1 MDLVFLLEQ
10 ALNGLGYGLML
21 FLLAAGLTLVFGI
34 MDTLNLAHGALF
46 MAGGYV
52 SASMHTH
59 SGSFVLA
66 VAVGIAVTVAL
77 AALLEAILVRKLY
90 ARDHL
95 SQVLA
100 TFGVILLADD
110 AVKYL
115 WGPSPI
121 MAPTPQALSGPVE
134 LFGFLPYPSYRLLIL
149 AAGLAAALALYLL
162 VSHTKLGMWVR
173 AGASNRQ
180 MAEWMGIRVNRV
192 FAIVFAMG
200 AALAALAEAL
210 MAPISAVQVGMGEHI
225 LIPALVVI
233 VIGGIGS
240 VRGALIASLLVGLVD
255 TAGRALLPPLL
266 REVLSPTL
274 AADIG
279 PAVAS
284 IAMYVLMAGVLVFK
298 PSGLFP
304 ARG

>member
-1 MDLVFLLEQ
+1 MDAVFLLEQ

-52 SASMHTH
+52 SASVHTH
-59 SGSFVLA
+59 SGSFVVA
-66 VAVGIAVTVAL
+66 IAVGMAVTVAV
-77 AALLEAILVRKLY
+77 AAVLEAVLLRKLY
-90 ARDHL
+90 MRDHL

-100 TFGVILLADD
+100 TFGVILVADD
-110 AVKYL
+110 AVKAI

-121 MAPTPQALSGPVE
+121 MAPTPAALSGPVN
-134 LFGFLPYPSYRLLIL
+134 LLGFLPYPSYRLLVL
-149 AAGLAAALALYLL
+149 MAGLAAALALYLL
-162 VSHTKLGMWVR
+162 VNHTKLGMWVR

-180 MAEWMGIRVNRV
+180 MAQWMGIRVNRV
-192 FAIVFAMG
+192 FATVFAMG
-200 AALAALAEAL
+200 AALAALAGAL
-210 MAPISAVQVGMGEHI
+210 MAPISAVQVGMGESI

-240 VRGALIASLLVGLVD
+240 VRGALIASVLVGLVD

-266 REVLSPTL
+266 REVLSPSL

-279 PAVAS
+279 PAAAS
-284 IAMYVLMAGVLVFK
+284 IAMYVLMAAVLVFK

-304 ARG
+304 ARA